1 MSHSQCTRSEIKYCK
16 NEKYGLLHN
25 SLPKPSPFIQLSLFL
40 FSIPILSDKLSN
52 GDGDQLSK
60 LHKGPKKSSYFRE
73 DQMNSL
79 ESKRKMKC
87 FEYLGGVRILESR
100 CHSDYSTDRKRRR
113 ENTEITDKS
122 AIYYRDESG
131 QERKSRNSTEKWRK
145 STIIL

>member
-1 MSHSQCTRSEIKYCK
+1 
-16 NEKYGLLHN
+16 
-25 SLPKPSPFIQLSLFL
+25 
-40 FSIPILSDKLSN
+40 
-52 GDGDQLSK
+52 
-60 LHKGPKKSSYFRE
+60 
-73 DQMNSL
+73 MNSL